1 MYIIQFYFQGCL
13 DRGPYSTN
21 RIYTCGFCDFN
32 WPILDLFYLKEDI
45 ISAPSIDHLTC
56 YYNECQYKI
65 DNLMRAM
72 YPTGRGPTLEYFITR
87 SLLTINDPNWKN
99 TKNEKFLDS
108 YLV

>member
-1 MYIIQFYFQGCL
+1 MYIIHFYFQGCL

-45 ISAPSIDHLTC
+45 ISAPSIDHHTC

-65 DNLMRAM
+65 DYLHLSLHVGYSDSVGVGKLLVVVPGATVL
-72 YPTGRGPTLEYFITR
+72 PQLR
-87 SLLTINDPNWKN
+87 SKQFTSCQV
-99 TKNEKFLDS
+99 T
-108 YLV
+108 V